1 MTGPAPKTLALD
13 YGSRRKPRQQAMV
26 VAAVALALLALS
38 ALVFVWA
45 TDRATRMAHA
55 RAWTV
60 TGPPCAAATG
70 PLSPSADTP
79 PQITEFEAAKF
90 ARLHGAIRCTEVG
103 YDGGRDT
110 STYPVCQLDHPG
122 RVQVA
127 TAAGVSTF
135 DLGPLNG
142 AVISIPHG
150 AARCVV
156 GQNLAAD

>member
-1 MTGPAPKTLALD
+1 MAGPTPKTLSLD
-13 YGSRRKPRQQAMV
+13 YGSRRNTRPQGV
-26 VAAVALALLALS
+26 VVGAIAITTLVLS

-60 TGPPCAAATG
+60 NGPPCAAATG
-70 PLSPSADTP
+70 LSPTADTP
-79 PQITEFEAAKF
+79 PQITDFEAVRF

-103 YDGGRDT
+103 FDGGRDT
-110 STYPVCQLDHPG
+110 TTYPVCQLDHPG

-127 TAAGVSTF
+127 ASAGVYTF

-142 AVISIPHG
+142 AVIAIPHG
-150 AARCVV
+150 VARCVV